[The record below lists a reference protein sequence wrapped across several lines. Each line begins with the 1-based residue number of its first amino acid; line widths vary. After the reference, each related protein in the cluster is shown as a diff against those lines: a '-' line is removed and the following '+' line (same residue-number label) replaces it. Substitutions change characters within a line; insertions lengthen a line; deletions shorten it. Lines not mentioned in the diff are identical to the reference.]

1 MSSYTPMS
9 HYYDTI
15 MTSGYYNYE
24 IIANSILNYMSA
36 RKILEIGCGTGL
48 ILEKLAH
55 MQVFD
60 TIVGVDLTEEMLA
73 IAEKRLH
80 LFSHVKLSLQN
91 IIDLSL
97 PEEYDLAF
105 SYGGVWYFVIDGDR
119 EPFLV
124 SHLVSDVDNHQGF
137 ARLTKHIRPQGK
149 LLLGIQG
156 PHFDYNKVV
165 SNGMVYSQKISPSQ
179 RGFIKDYYLLNGS
192 EIMMQ
197 QTLHYSTYSFAEAQG
212 LLETY
217 GFKYKPAETTN
228 KLFLEFE
235 KL

>member
-1 MSSYTPMS
+1 
-9 HYYDTI
+9 

-24 IIANSILNYMSA
+24 VIAKSILNYTSA
-36 RKILEIGCGTGL
+36 GKILEIGCGTGL
-48 ILEKLAH
+48 IIEKLAN

-60 TIVGVDLTEEMLA
+60 TICGVDLTEEMLT
-73 IAEKRLH
+73 IAQKRLH
-80 LFSHVKLSLQN
+80 LFPNVKLSLQN

-97 PEEYDLAF
+97 AEEYDLAF
-105 SYGGVWYFVIDGDR
+105 SYGGVWYFVIDGDA

-124 SHLVSDVDNHQGF
+124 SHLVNDVDNHQGF
-137 ARLTKHIRPQGK
+137 ARLTKHLRPQGK

-156 PHFDYNKVV
+156 PHFDYDKVL
-165 SNGMVYSQKISPSQ
+165 SNGMVYSQKISPCQ
-179 RGFIKDYYLLNGS
+179 GGFIKDYYLLNGS
-192 EIMMQ
+192 EIIMQ
-197 QTLHYSTYSFAEAQG
+197 QTLHYSTYYFGEVQK

-217 GFKYKPAETTN
+217 GFKYKPVETKN